1 MCDLPFVFF
10 SDPDLMP
17 VLAGTLVAACYGS
30 EQNKGVVQ
38 QEISIDML
46 LSLLRSCRNILPSVQ
61 SNSTLDN
68 SMGDDSSEINLLGP
82 ECKKPQVESA
92 LRFSRNNA
100 RSARAYLGKAG
111 SLVNSIRNG
120 KMRNQRDGKTTKASE
135 EMALKQN
142 LPASETNTVMLYSRF
157 PSSFIDR
164 AERFFSAGCLN
175 VGDEA

>member
-68 SMGDDSSEINLLGP
+68 SRGDDSSEINLLGP
-82 ECKKPQVESA
+82 ECKKSLVESP
-92 LRFSRNNA
+92 LRYSRNNA

-111 SLVNSIRNG
+111 SLVNCIRNG
-120 KMRNQRDGKTTKASE
+120 KMRNQRDGKTMKASE
-135 EMALKQN
+135 EMALKQS
-142 LPASETNTVMLYSRF
+142 LLASETNTVMLHSRF

-164 AERFFSAGCLN
+164 AERFFSAGSRN